1 MKISIIFDNTSAKPG
16 LKEDWGF
23 SCFIETRK
31 RNILFDTG
39 ADGELLLE
47 NMRKL
52 GIDPKQVDDIFIS
65 HNHFDHIGGLAAFL
79 NKNSNVRVFVP
90 NDLRGIRK
98 AREVV
103 YINQAM
109 QLDEDI
115 FTTGVLEEIE
125 QSLILETDKGLL
137 IIVGCA
143 HPDMN
148 SILNAAFRFGEVFG
162 IIGGLHG
169 FNQFELFNNLDL
181 ICPTHCTQYKAKI
194 KNLYAKQYIDGGV
207 GTIISI

>member
-65 HNHFDHIGGLAAFL
+65 HNHFDHIGGLSTFL
-79 NKNSNVRVFVP
+79 NKNNNVRVFVP
-90 NDLRGIRK
+90 YDLRGIRK

-109 QLDEDI
+109 QLDEDM

>member
-1 MKISIIFDNTSAKPG
+1 M
-16 LKEDWGF
+16 
-23 SCFIETRK
+23 
-31 RNILFDTG
+31 
-39 ADGELLLE
+39 
-47 NMRKL
+47 
-52 GIDPKQVDDIFIS
+52 
-65 HNHFDHIGGLAAFL
+65 
-79 NKNSNVRVFVP
+79 
-90 NDLRGIRK
+90 
-98 AREVV
+98 